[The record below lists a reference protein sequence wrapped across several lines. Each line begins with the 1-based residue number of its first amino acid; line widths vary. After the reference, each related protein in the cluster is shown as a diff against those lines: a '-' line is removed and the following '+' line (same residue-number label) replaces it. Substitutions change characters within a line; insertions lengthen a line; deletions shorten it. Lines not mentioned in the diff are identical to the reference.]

1 MEREPKIEAQVEG
14 CGTSCDRPRPHWG
27 RGPLSRRSSPGSG
40 CEPSAGPGQ
49 VERRW
54 SAGGAQV
61 AGGRWLAAGAGRLQ
75 VSKWAGGLATS
86 LARDRDT
93 RCAHKRKG
101 GEPGSEHV
109 ELGMHIGF
117 SFIWELAGGKW
128 SEPEEQIR
136 ESFETFQ
143 ALENGVSPGC
153 WATQGNPEQRL
164 FCPKML

>member
-1 MEREPKIEAQVEG
+1 M
-14 CGTSCDRPRPHWG
+14 
-27 RGPLSRRSSPGSG
+27 
-40 CEPSAGPGQ
+40 
-49 VERRW
+49 
-54 SAGGAQV
+54 

-143 ALENGVSPGC
+143 ALENGVSGSPRLLGNSREPG
-153 WATQGNPEQRL
+153 AAVILSKNVIAAVEVQREGEAFHRQEAQDPGGL
-164 FCPKML
+164 TTTTSGSCEALPP